1 MSDIMIRAAAA
12 DEKVRAFACDTREL
26 VEQARIYHDTWPVVT
41 AALGRLLTAGSM
53 MGTMMKGEKDR
64 LTLKIKGDGEIGG
77 LVVVADSKGEVKGM
91 AYEPHVRETLIR
103 PGKMNVGAAVGH
115 GELTVIKDLGLREP
129 YVGAV
134 NLVSGEIAEDLTYY
148 FAESEQVPSAVAL
161 GVLVGT
167 DYSVRQAGGFIIQ
180 LMPDAGE
187 DIINE
192 IESRV
197 QKLDSVTEML
207 EQGMAPADMLDAV
220 LGNLDLQILDE
231 STPVYHCG
239 CSKERMERALLSLG
253 RKDLQS
259 LYDDGKEVEMCCQFC
274 DGKYMFSHEEVGEL
288 LQR

>member
-1 MSDIMIRAAAA
+1 MKIDTNKNGKNKESSFKNIEKKIQDLDI
-12 DEKVRAFACDTREL
+12 
-26 VEQARIYHDTWPVVT
+26 
-41 AALGRLLTAGSM
+41 
-53 MGTMMKGEKDR
+53 
-64 LTLKIKGDGEIGG
+64 IK
-77 LVVVADSKGEVKGM
+77 
-91 AYEPHVRETLIR
+91 
-103 PGKMNVGAAVGH
+103 
-115 GELTVIKDLGLREP
+115 
-129 YVGAV
+129 
-134 NLVSGEIAEDLTYY
+134 
-148 FAESEQVPSAVAL
+148 Q
-161 GVLVGT
+161 
-167 DYSVRQAGGFIIQ
+167 
-180 LMPDAGE
+180 